1 MFQQVKPLHPEHH
14 AGLKLKQ
21 LPSFDFCAK
30 VHAVPI
36 VGPEFREAA
45 HEFVIAFARSSE
57 GVYNAMAALGLRQE
71 ENLFVDAN
79 GAWDG
84 RYAPFFIR
92 RYPFLTAEVGDGDAI
107 VCIDEAALPH
117 LQGDDGIAMFQNGE
131 PTEDTRKL
139 AETLFR
145 MRNDANRDQEWIK
158 MLADADLFKPV
169 SASADLPSGEKVSM
183 DGMWVVDEEK
193 LRELPAEKLGEWARS
208 GILPLVYAHL
218 LSLGNLS
225 NLAHRLEKRTAN

>member
-1 MFQQVKPLHPEHH
+1 MFQQVKALHPEHH
-14 AGLKLKQ
+14 ANLKLKP

-36 VGPEFREAA
+36 AGPEFRDAA
-45 HEFVIAFARSSE
+45 HEFVIAFSRSPE
-57 GVYNAMAALGLRQE
+57 GQYNAMAALGLRQN
-71 ENLFVDAN
+71 ENLFVDEN

-84 RYAPFFIR
+84 FYAPFFIR

-107 VCIDEAALPH
+107 ICIDEAALPH
-117 LQGDDGIAMFQNGE
+117 LQGEDGIAMFENGE
-131 PTEDTRKL
+131 PTEETRKL
-139 AETLFR
+139 ADSLFR
-145 MRNDANRDQEWIK
+145 MRHDANRDQEWIK
-158 MLADADLFKPV
+158 LLADADLFKPV

-193 LRELPAEKLGEWARS
+193 LRALPAAKLGEWARS

-225 NLAHRLEKRTAN
+225 HLARRLEKRAA